1 MKINCIKTKNEY
13 IHLLPLNQKKSF
25 NGKITND
32 DLQNMLNEYIEYL
45 KNNGVSD
52 EEIRRM
58 DLKIYFT

>member
-1 MKINCIKTKNEY
+1 MKINYIKTKNEY
-13 IHLLPLNQKKSF
+13 INLIPLNYRKSF

>member
-1 MKINCIKTKNEY
+1 MKINYIKTKNEY
-13 IHLLPLNQKKSF
+13 IHLLALNYKKSF

>member
-1 MKINCIKTKNEY
+1 MKINYIKTKNEY
-13 IHLLPLNQKKSF
+13 INLIPLNYKKSF

-32 DLQNMLNEYIEYL
+32 DLQNMLNKYIEYL

>member
-13 IHLLPLNQKKSF
+13 INLIPLNYKKSF

-32 DLQNMLNEYIEYL
+32 DLQNMLNKYIEYL

>member
-1 MKINCIKTKNEY
+1 MKINYIKTKNEY
-13 IHLLPLNQKKSF
+13 INFIPLNYKKSF
-25 NGKITND
+25 NRKITNG

-45 KNNGVSD
+45 KKNGVSD

>member
-13 IHLLPLNQKKSF
+13 IHLLPLNYKKSF

-52 EEIRRM
+52 EKKKKM

>member
-1 MKINCIKTKNEY
+1 MKINYIKTKNEY
-13 IHLLPLNQKKSF
+13 INLIPLNYKKSF

>member
-1 MKINCIKTKNEY
+1 MKINYIKTKNEY
-13 IHLLPLNQKKSF
+13 INLIPLNYKKSF
-25 NGKITND
+25 NRKITNS

-45 KNNGVSD
+45 KKNGVSD

>member
-13 IHLLPLNQKKSF
+13 IHLLPLNYKKSF

-52 EEIRRM
+52 EEIGRM

>member
-1 MKINCIKTKNEY
+1 MKINYIKTKNEY
-13 IHLLPLNQKKSF
+13 IHLLSLNYKKSF

-45 KNNGVSD
+45 KKNGVSD

>member
-1 MKINCIKTKNEY
+1 MKINYIKTKNEY
-13 IHLLPLNQKKSF
+13 INFIPLNYKKSF
-25 NGKITND
+25 NGKITNG

-45 KNNGVSD
+45 KKNGVSD